1 MSQGESYEEKDAEK
15 NIQQI
20 EAIGANQRTIRENED
35 LGISDAEG
43 RKIIHKIDRRLISAL
58 GLMFGISL
66 MDRTNLGSANIA
78 GMSKELHLAIGSRY
92 VSLAWQ
98 SLNHRIRG

>member
-1 MSQGESYEEKDAEK
+1 MSQSESYAEKDAEK
-15 NIQQI
+15 NVLQV
-20 EAIGANQRTIRENED
+20 EATDLKQDTTCEDED
-35 LGISDAEG
+35 LGISYAEG

-58 GLMFGISL
+58 GLMFGVSL

-78 GMSKELHLAIGSRY
+78 GMAKELHLAIGNRY

-98 SLNHRIRG
+98 PLNRRI